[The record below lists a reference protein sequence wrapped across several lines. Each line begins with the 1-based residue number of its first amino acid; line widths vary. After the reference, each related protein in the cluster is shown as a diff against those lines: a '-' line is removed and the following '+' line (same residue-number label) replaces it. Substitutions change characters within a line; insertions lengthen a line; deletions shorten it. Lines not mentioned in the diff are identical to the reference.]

1 MAAHLTWRL
10 AALTTFAACAL
21 ALSGA
26 VRAEALADP
35 TRPPNAA
42 DMRASSGALLLQ
54 SIKWSPS
61 DASAMV
67 NGRLLRVGD
76 MLDDSKV
83 VKITESEL
91 VLNRHGA
98 LRSLR
103 LFPDIQTWPAASDAP
118 QAKPISRK

>member
-1 MAAHLTWRL
+1 MAQSLMRL
-10 AALTTFAACAL
+10 RIAAMLMPLSLSAFAQ
-21 ALSGA
+21 GM
-26 VRAEALADP
+26 ADP
-35 TRPPNAA
+35 TRPPSAGA
-42 DMRASSGALLLQ
+42 DVSIESGTPVLQSIKFASSGAT
-54 SIKWSPS
+54 
-61 DASAMV
+61 AMV

-91 VLNRHGA
+91 VLSRHGA